1 MTEKFQTG
9 GFSLVLSGGGAL
21 GIAHLEVLHDVE
33 QQALVPGEIVGTSW
47 DILNAEGEVSAK
59 MGQIDALKAAPDFQV
74 FEKRTP

>member
-9 GFSLVLSGGGAL
+9 GFSLVLSGVGAL
-21 GIAHLEVLHDVE
+21 GMGHLGVVHDVE
-33 QQALVPGEIVGTSW
+33 QRALVPGEIVGMRW
-47 DILNAEGEVSAK
+47 DILNGEGEVSAK

>member
-21 GIAHLEVLHDVE
+21 GIDPLGVLHVE
-33 QQALVPGEIVGTSW
+33 QRAPVPGEIVGTSW